1 MELKINLIGHIQVNS
16 EMKYKVLIFL
26 CVLGLNACDAKKN
39 EEKSSLKPFINQ
51 EENIIKKN
59 RIDLKVIQEGLDN
72 KIYLLLNSEEGCIVS
87 EKPLSNNILII
98 YKYNENFRYE
108 LVKPILKK
116 NNADCV
122 SNLAFVTDEPNYFYD
137 INKKSEQDV
146 RGYGV
151 ELNKNQLIYKNEKIR
166 GIDLLGDRIPNI
178 VTECFSKEGSHLNI
192 WGGHNSQEKLL
203 HRYTYLDMD
212 LEATC
217 SDDNQIFSLGTLD
230 LKN

>member
-16 EMKYKVLIFL
+16 EMNYKVLIFL
-26 CVLGLNACDAKKN
+26 CVLGLNACDAKEN

-51 EENIIKKN
+51 EEKIIKKN
-59 RIDLKVIQEGLDN
+59 SIDLKMIKKGLDN

-87 EKPLSNNILII
+87 EKPLSSNILII

-116 NNADCV
+116 NNTDCV

-137 INKKSEQDV
+137 INKISEQEV
-146 RGYGV
+146 RGYGF
-151 ELNKNQLIYKNEKIR
+151 ELNKNQLIYKNEKII

-192 WGGHNSQEKLL
+192 WGGHNSQDKLL